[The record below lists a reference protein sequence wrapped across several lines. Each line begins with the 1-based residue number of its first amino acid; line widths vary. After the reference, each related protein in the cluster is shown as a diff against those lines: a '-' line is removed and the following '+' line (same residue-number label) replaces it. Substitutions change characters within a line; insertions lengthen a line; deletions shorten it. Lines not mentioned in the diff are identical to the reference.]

1 MLSLPSPLSSSN
13 DPGNDTEEDNERFLR
28 RCAVVLLR
36 MPFVCVA
43 VPSCRRAAEVDRID
57 LDVVDG
63 EL

>member
-1 MLSLPSPLSSSN
+1 MLSLPSPLSSGK
-13 DPGNDTEEDNERFLR
+13 DPGKDTGEDNKRFLR
-28 RCAVVLLR
+28 RCVAVLLR